1 MIYEGL
7 RANLW
12 MLWSYLLR
20 SLGSFLF
27 VVDTVLKVTL
37 LTLYFV
43 DPKTL
48 RVPNEGLRSY
58 LWRPL
63 TLSLKAIG
71 LIAVWTWRSFEVT
84 VLNLYFFDPKTF
96 TLTYQG
102 LQPYLWRPSALF
114 MNLWRSSALSLF
126 DLDTVFEVTVFL
138 LIQKPSALFMKAFG
152 LICKGHRPL
161 FDVDT
166 VMKVCG

>member
-96 TLTYQG
+96 ITVSTSNKG
-102 LQPYLWRPSALF
+102 RWPLQIRP
-114 MNLWRSSALSLF
+114 
-126 DLDTVFEVTVFL
+126 
-138 LIQKPSALFMKAFG
+138 KAFINKAEGFWINRNTVTSKTVSRSNKDKADDLHRFINKAEG
-152 LICKGHRPL
+152 LHK
-161 FDVDT
+161 
-166 VMKVCG
+166 